1 MAHSKQA
8 EKRIRQNEK
17 ARIRNKAQSS
27 KAKTLVKRV
36 LNAAEDGDVSTAE
49 ASIAEAFQAVDKA
62 AKNRVLH
69 PKTAARRK
77 SRLQRELNKARA
89 KKA

>member
-17 ARIRNKAQSS
+17 ARDRNKAQSS
-27 KAKTLVKRV
+27 KVKTLVKRV
-36 LNAAEDGDVSTAE
+36 LGAAEDGDVATAE
-49 ASIAEAFQAVDKA
+49 GTIAAAFKAVDKA

-69 PKTAARRK
+69 PRTAARRK
-77 SRLQRELNKARA
+77 SRLQRALNQAKA
-89 KKA
+89 KKN

>member
-8 EKRIRQNEK
+8 EKRMRQNEK
-17 ARIRNKAQSS
+17 ARLRNKAQST

-36 LNAAEDGDVSTAE
+36 LTATEDGDTATAE
-49 ASIAEAFQAVDKA
+49 STIVAAMKAVDKA

-69 PKTAARRK
+69 PNTAARRK
-77 SRLQRELNKARA
+77 SRLARA
-89 KKA
+89 MNKLRAQG